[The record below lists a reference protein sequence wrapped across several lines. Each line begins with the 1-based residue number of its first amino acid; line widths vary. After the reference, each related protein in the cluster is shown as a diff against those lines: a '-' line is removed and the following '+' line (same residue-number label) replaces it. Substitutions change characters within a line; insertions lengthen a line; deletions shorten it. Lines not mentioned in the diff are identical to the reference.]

1 MKSRRARW
9 SWIVVALAVFA
20 VILAGALALRS
31 DALVTAA
38 KFHSLRDDHTGLRS
52 FLRRMPKGGDLHV
65 HLSGAVFAEQF
76 IAWAMQDGLCLR
88 VADTSI
94 VEPPCDA
101 AKGTV
106 PVQSAS
112 DQKVYDRIVN
122 SLSTRDFMPN
132 AATPSEH
139 DQFFAVFSKFGA
151 VSGRRFIDM
160 TLDQLRQYDRDS
172 VQYVELMA
180 SFFPFDERKPLLEA
194 VKGKTD
200 FVEMLDALEK
210 NGLRDVVA
218 AKRAELGGIIG
229 RLESGRNCGPARTA
243 PGCSVTYRF
252 IAQISRNNPKE
263 DVFVQ
268 TALAAALIRAEPRV
282 VAALNFVAPEDNQV
296 ALRDY
301 AEQMR
306 MVRFLAGDVPVTLHA
321 GELWGGL
328 VPAEDLGFHIRQAVE
343 VAGARRIGHAVALAY
358 ENDPEGLLDEMRRRQ
373 VAVEINLTSNDK
385 ILGVRGKDHP
395 LPTYLAAG
403 VPVVI
408 STDDAG
414 VSRINLS
421 NEYLRAA
428 RDYALGYGALK
439 AIARNSLTH
448 SFLDERDKQAE
459 LDRLDRASAAFE
471 RAEAGRQSALRNF
484 AMLLTFALGGR

>member
-20 VILAGALALRS
+20 VLLAGALALRS

-151 VSGRRFIDM
+151 VSGRRFI
-160 TLDQLRQYDRDS
+160 
-172 VQYVELMA
+172 
-180 SFFPFDERKPLLEA
+180 
-194 VKGKTD
+194 
-200 FVEMLDALEK
+200 
-210 NGLRDVVA
+210 
-218 AKRAELGGIIG
+218 
-229 RLESGRNCGPARTA
+229 
-243 PGCSVTYRF
+243 
-252 IAQISRNNPKE
+252 AQISRNNPKE

-296 ALRDY
+296 ALR
-301 AEQMR
+301 
-306 MVRFLAGDVPVTLHA
+306 
-321 GELWGGL
+321 
-328 VPAEDLGFHIRQAVE
+328 
-343 VAGARRIGHAVALAY
+343 
-358 ENDPEGLLDEMRRRQ
+358 
-373 VAVEINLTSNDK
+373 
-385 ILGVRGKDHP
+385 
-395 LPTYLAAG
+395 
-403 VPVVI
+403 
-408 STDDAG
+408 
-414 VSRINLS
+414 
-421 NEYLRAA
+421 
-428 RDYALGYGALK
+428 
-439 AIARNSLTH
+439 
-448 SFLDERDKQAE
+448 
-459 LDRLDRASAAFE
+459 
-471 RAEAGRQSALRNF
+471 
-484 AMLLTFALGGR
+484 